1 MEVSGWLDVCCK
13 ATQASSQP
21 LIKPVEEM
29 SVVLG
34 VVRGFRHSICGT
46 NVRGDPRERNT
57 TR

>member
-1 MEVSGWLDVCCK
+1 MAGWMFVVRQQ
-13 ATQASSQP
+13 TSSQP

-34 VVRGFRHSICGT
+34 VVRGFRHSICGM

>member
-1 MEVSGWLDVCCK
+1 MAGWMFVVRQHK
-13 ATQASSQP
+13 HP